1 MDNDDDDLI
10 SSGEDATSS
19 GDKKKNS
26 GSKTNEEKISFN
38 TAQDM
43 PEEE

>member
-1 MDNDDDDLI
+1 MDNDDEDLI

-19 GDKKKNS
+19 GDKKKS